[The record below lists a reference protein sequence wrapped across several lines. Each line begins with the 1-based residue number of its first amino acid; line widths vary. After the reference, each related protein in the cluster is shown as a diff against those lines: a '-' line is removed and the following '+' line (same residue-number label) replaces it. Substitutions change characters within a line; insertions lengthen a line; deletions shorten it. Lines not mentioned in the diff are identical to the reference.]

1 MKLEIFKNDNFG
13 SLNVLIL
20 DNEFYF
26 NLNEVGETLG
36 LSNPR
41 MSIDVTDTDYVRKF
55 DNSTVSETYNRKL
68 HNTGELF
75 LTEAGLYRM
84 LNRSNKPEAEVFQK
98 WVNKEVLPS
107 IRKTGS
113 YSLQHN
119 TPQTFAEAL
128 KLAYEQQLVI
138 EEQKQK
144 LIEAEPKVEFY
155 DTVTGSDTTIDL
167 GQAAKVLNYKGLGRN
182 KLFQYLRDKDILMSG
197 NTPYQK
203 YVDAGYFRLIETT
216 WNTPNNDSMIYLKTV
231 VYQKGLDFLSKVIEK
246 MDTVKITTNMTLEEI
261 RKEYNKL
268 DLEIFNLAIEK
279 GGSLTWEEYL
289 NAGGNRLEELRIEW
303 DRLSPEESI
312 GDVNRK
318 EVAEKSID
326 DFLKSAN

>member
-1 MKLEIFKNDNFG
+1 MKLEIFKNNHFG

-20 DNEFYF
+20 ENEFYF
-26 NLNEVGETLG
+26 NLNEVGEILG

-41 MSIDVTDTDYVRKF
+41 MSVDVTDSDYVRKF
-55 DNSTVSETYNRKL
+55 ENSDVSETYNRKL
-68 HNTGELF
+68 NNAGELF

-84 LNRSNKPEAEVFQK
+84 LNRSNKLEAEVFQK

-113 YSLQHN
+113 YSLEYSV
-119 TPQTFAEAL
+119 PQTFAEAL

-155 DTVTGSDTTIDL
+155 DTVTGSETTIDF

-182 KLFQYLRDKDILMSG
+182 KLFQYLRDKDILMSN
-197 NTPYQK
+197 NTPYQR

-216 WNTPNNDSMIYLKTV
+216 WNTPNNDSMVYLKTV
-231 VYQKGLDFLSKVIEK
+231 IYQKGLDFISKIIEK
-246 MDTVKITTNMTLEEI
+246 DGYVK
-261 RKEYNKL
+261 NK
-268 DLEIFNLAIEK
+268 
-279 GGSLTWEEYL
+279 
-289 NAGGNRLEELRIEW
+289 
-303 DRLSPEESI
+303 
-312 GDVNRK
+312 
-318 EVAEKSID
+318 
-326 DFLKSAN
+326 

>member
-1 MKLEIFKNDNFG
+1 MENNLI
-13 SLNVLIL
+13 NVQIEER
-20 DNEFYF
+20 D
-26 NLNEVGETLG
+26 GLG
-36 LSNPR
+36 LVVSSR
-41 MSIDVTDTDYVRKF
+41 VIAQGLGKRHADVLESIDKILENGDYRSLLISSSYKVEGQKREYKEYLLTKDGFTLYMFNIQGYNDFKLAYINKF
-55 DNSTVSETYNRKL
+55 NEMER
-68 HNTGELF
+68 
-75 LTEAGLYRM
+75 A
-84 LNRSNKPEAEVFQK
+84 
-98 WVNKEVLPS
+98 
-107 IRKTGS
+107 
-113 YSLQHN
+113 LQFN

-144 LIEAEPKVEFY
+144 LIEAEPKIEFY

-246 MDTVKITTNMTLEEI
+246 DGYSKN
-261 RKEYNKL
+261 N
-268 DLEIFNLAIEK
+268 D
-279 GGSLTWEEYL
+279 
-289 NAGGNRLEELRIEW
+289 
-303 DRLSPEESI
+303 
-312 GDVNRK
+312 
-318 EVAEKSID
+318 
-326 DFLKSAN
+326 

>member
-1 MKLEIFKNDNFG
+1 MTENNLI
-13 SLNVLIL
+13 NVQIEKRE
-20 DNEFYF
+20 D
-26 NLNEVGETLG
+26 LG
-36 LSNPR
+36 LVVSSR
-41 MSIDVTDTDYVRKF
+41 VIAEGLGKRHGDVLESIDKILTNGDFRSLCISSSYTDKKGENRREYLLTKDGFTLYMFNIQGYNDFKLAYINKF
-55 DNSTVSETYNRKL
+55 NEMER
-68 HNTGELF
+68 
-75 LTEAGLYRM
+75 A
-84 LNRSNKPEAEVFQK
+84 
-98 WVNKEVLPS
+98 
-107 IRKTGS
+107 
-113 YSLQHN
+113 LQFN

-246 MDTVKITTNMTLEEI
+246 DGYIKN
-261 RKEYNKL
+261 N
-268 DLEIFNLAIEK
+268 D
-279 GGSLTWEEYL
+279 
-289 NAGGNRLEELRIEW
+289 
-303 DRLSPEESI
+303 
-312 GDVNRK
+312 
-318 EVAEKSID
+318 
-326 DFLKSAN
+326 

>member
-20 DNEFYF
+20 DNELYF
-26 NLNEVGETLG
+26 NLNEVGDL
-36 LSNPR
+36 LNIANPR
-41 MSIDVTDTDYVRKF
+41 TSIDVTDSDYVRKF
-55 DNSTVSETYNRKL
+55 ENSVVGETYSRKL
-68 HNTGELF
+68 NNAGELF

-113 YSLQHN
+113 YSLEHK

-128 KLAYEQQLVI
+128 KLAYEQQLII

-246 MDTVKITTNMTLEEI
+246 DGYIKN
-261 RKEYNKL
+261 N
-268 DLEIFNLAIEK
+268 D
-279 GGSLTWEEYL
+279 
-289 NAGGNRLEELRIEW
+289 
-303 DRLSPEESI
+303 
-312 GDVNRK
+312 
-318 EVAEKSID
+318 
-326 DFLKSAN
+326 

>member
-20 DNEFYF
+20 DNELYF
-26 NLNEVGETLG
+26 NLNEVGG
-36 LSNPR
+36 LLNIANPR
-41 MSIDVTDTDYVRKF
+41 TSIDVTDSDYVRKF
-55 DNSTVSETYNRKL
+55 ENSTVGETYNRKL

-113 YSLQHN
+113 YSLEHN

-246 MDTVKITTNMTLEEI
+246 DGYIKN
-261 RKEYNKL
+261 N
-268 DLEIFNLAIEK
+268 D
-279 GGSLTWEEYL
+279 
-289 NAGGNRLEELRIEW
+289 
-303 DRLSPEESI
+303 
-312 GDVNRK
+312 
-318 EVAEKSID
+318 
-326 DFLKSAN
+326 

>member
-1 MKLEIFKNDNFG
+1 VKLEIFKNDNFG
-13 SLNVLIL
+13 SLNVLVL
-20 DNEFYF
+20 DNELYF
-26 NLNEVGETLG
+26 NLNEVGEL
-36 LSNPR
+36 LNIANPR
-41 MSIDVTDTDYVRKF
+41 TSIDVTDSDYVRKF
-55 DNSTVSETYNRKL
+55 ENSTVGETYNRKL

-113 YSLQHN
+113 YSLEHK

-155 DTVTGSDTTIDL
+155 DTVTGSNTTIDL

-246 MDTVKITTNMTLEEI
+246 DGYSKN
-261 RKEYNKL
+261 N
-268 DLEIFNLAIEK
+268 D
-279 GGSLTWEEYL
+279 
-289 NAGGNRLEELRIEW
+289 
-303 DRLSPEESI
+303 
-312 GDVNRK
+312 
-318 EVAEKSID
+318 
-326 DFLKSAN
+326 

>member
-13 SLNVLIL
+13 SLNVLVL
-20 DNEFYF
+20 DNELYF
-26 NLNEVGETLG
+26 NLNEVGEL
-36 LSNPR
+36 LNIANPR
-41 MSIDVTDTDYVRKF
+41 TSIDVTDSDYVRKF
-55 DNSTVSETYNRKL
+55 ENSTVGETYNRKL

-113 YSLQHN
+113 YSLEHK

-155 DTVTGSDTTIDL
+155 DTVTGSNTTIDL

-246 MDTVKITTNMTLEEI
+246 DGYSKN
-261 RKEYNKL
+261 N
-268 DLEIFNLAIEK
+268 D
-279 GGSLTWEEYL
+279 
-289 NAGGNRLEELRIEW
+289 
-303 DRLSPEESI
+303 
-312 GDVNRK
+312 
-318 EVAEKSID
+318 
-326 DFLKSAN
+326 

>member
-20 DNEFYF
+20 DNELYF
-26 NLNEVGETLG
+26 NLNEVGEL
-36 LSNPR
+36 LNIANPR
-41 MSIDVTDTDYVRKF
+41 TSIDVTDSDYVRKF
-55 DNSTVSETYNRKL
+55 ENSVVGETYSRKL
-68 HNTGELF
+68 NNAGELF

-113 YSLQHN
+113 YSLQHK

-182 KLFQYLRDKDILMSG
+182 KLFQYLRDKDILMSN
-197 NTPYQK
+197 NTPYQR

-231 VYQKGLDFLSKVIEK
+231 IYQKGLDFLSKVIEK
-246 MDTVKITTNMTLEEI
+246 DGYSKN
-261 RKEYNKL
+261 
-268 DLEIFNLAIEK
+268 
-279 GGSLTWEEYL
+279 S
-289 NAGGNRLEELRIEW
+289 
-303 DRLSPEESI
+303 
-312 GDVNRK
+312 
-318 EVAEKSID
+318 
-326 DFLKSAN
+326 

>member
-1 MKLEIFKNDNFG
+1 MTENSKLTTEEKLIQIKKNHKD
-13 SLNVLIL
+13 
-20 DNEFYF
+20 
-26 NLNEVGETLG
+26 LG
-36 LSNPR
+36 LVVSSRVIAQGLGKRHDHVIRDLEN
-41 MSIDVTDTDYVRKF
+41 ILQ
-55 DNSTVSETYNRKL
+55 NSETPNLGPLLISSSCKVEGQKREYKEYLLTKDGFTLYMFNIQGYNDFKL
-68 HNTGELF
+68 
-75 LTEAGLYRM
+75 AYI
-84 LNRSNKPEAEVFQK
+84 NKFNEMERA
-98 WVNKEVLPS
+98 
-107 IRKTGS
+107 
-113 YSLQHN
+113 LQFN

-231 VYQKGLDFLSKVIEK
+231 IYQKGLDFLSKVIEK
-246 MDTVKITTNMTLEEI
+246 DGYSKN
-261 RKEYNKL
+261 N
-268 DLEIFNLAIEK
+268 D
-279 GGSLTWEEYL
+279 
-289 NAGGNRLEELRIEW
+289 
-303 DRLSPEESI
+303 
-312 GDVNRK
+312 
-318 EVAEKSID
+318 
-326 DFLKSAN
+326 

>member
-13 SLNVLIL
+13 SLNVLVL
-20 DNEFYF
+20 DNELYF
-26 NLNEVGETLG
+26 NLNEVGEL
-36 LSNPR
+36 LNIANPR
-41 MSIDVTDTDYVRKF
+41 TSIDVTDSDYVRKF
-55 DNSTVSETYNRKL
+55 ENSVVGETYSRKL
-68 HNTGELF
+68 NNAGELF

-113 YSLQHN
+113 YSLQYN

-231 VYQKGLDFLSKVIEK
+231 IYQKGLDFLSKVIEK
-246 MDTVKITTNMTLEEI
+246 DGYSKN
-261 RKEYNKL
+261 N
-268 DLEIFNLAIEK
+268 D
-279 GGSLTWEEYL
+279 
-289 NAGGNRLEELRIEW
+289 
-303 DRLSPEESI
+303 
-312 GDVNRK
+312 
-318 EVAEKSID
+318 
-326 DFLKSAN
+326 

>member
-1 MKLEIFKNDNFG
+1 MLENNKLTTEEKLIQIENHKDLGLVVSSRVIAQGLGKRHDHVIRDLENILQNSETPNLG
-13 SLNVLIL
+13 SLLISSSYKVEGQKREYKEYL
-20 DNEFYF
+20 LTKDGFTLYMFNIQGYNDFKLAYINKFNEM
-26 NLNEVGETLG
+26 E
-36 LSNPR
+36 R
-41 MSIDVTDTDYVRKF
+41 
-55 DNSTVSETYNRKL
+55 
-68 HNTGELF
+68 
-75 LTEAGLYRM
+75 A
-84 LNRSNKPEAEVFQK
+84 
-98 WVNKEVLPS
+98 
-107 IRKTGS
+107 
-113 YSLQHN
+113 LQFN

-246 MDTVKITTNMTLEEI
+246 DGYSKN
-261 RKEYNKL
+261 N
-268 DLEIFNLAIEK
+268 D
-279 GGSLTWEEYL
+279 
-289 NAGGNRLEELRIEW
+289 
-303 DRLSPEESI
+303 
-312 GDVNRK
+312 
-318 EVAEKSID
+318 
-326 DFLKSAN
+326 

>member
-20 DNEFYF
+20 EDEFYF
-26 NLNEVGETLG
+26 NLNEVGELLG

-41 MSIDVTDTDYVRKF
+41 MSIDVTDNDYVRKF
-55 DNSTVSETYNRKL
+55 ENSDVSETYSRKL
-68 HNTGELF
+68 NNAGELF

-113 YSLQHN
+113 YSLEHK

-144 LIEAEPKVEFY
+144 IIEAEPKVEFY

-246 MDTVKITTNMTLEEI
+246 DGYIKN
-261 RKEYNKL
+261 N
-268 DLEIFNLAIEK
+268 D
-279 GGSLTWEEYL
+279 
-289 NAGGNRLEELRIEW
+289 
-303 DRLSPEESI
+303 
-312 GDVNRK
+312 
-318 EVAEKSID
+318 
-326 DFLKSAN
+326 